1 MTTNSIPGL
10 RALVVANGEAVSLA
24 LLQELAADAGIVVA
38 ADGGLVHVRRA
49 GLRIDAVTGDLDS
62 LSDAELD
69 HLPSSVL
76 FPNTDPDM
84 TDLQKAVELSIE
96 RGATDVDIT
105 CAAGGRTD
113 HALANLS
120 MLTLFRDRARVR
132 IIDDQFEISLVIG
145 SATAEGPAG
154 TVVSL
159 VALGLCTGV
168 STNGL
173 RWDLADADLPFSPYG
188 IHNEI
193 RESPASVSVATGD
206 LLLFKG
212 RWVEKHR

>member
-24 LLQELAADAGIVVA
+24 LLRELAAGAGIVVA

-69 HLPSSVL
+69 QLPSSVL
-76 FPNTDPDM
+76 VPNTDPDM
-84 TDLQKAVELSIE
+84 TDLQKAVELAVE
-96 RGATDVDIT
+96 QGATDVDIT
-105 CAAGGRTD
+105 CAAGGRAD

-145 SATAEGPAG
+145 SVTAEGPAG

-159 VALGLCTGV
+159 VALGMCTGV
-168 STNGL
+168 TTAGL
-173 RWDLADADLPFSPYG
+173 RWDLTGADLPFSPYG

-193 RESPASVSVATGD
+193 RDSPATVSVGTGN